1 MNEHDQFRTNEH
13 DQFRTNEYDQL
24 EITAAQRQT
33 IWRSFFALGVI
44 VVSLFASSWFFFPV
58 SKVNVSGTKTLKPKD
73 VAQMAGVA
81 PGNPWLWVSN
91 VRAGELER
99 NPLIRR
105 AEIVK
110 RFPGVV
116 EIKLEERVPLA
127 VWKRGE
133 VLQTLAEDGTVLPT
147 MTAKLIL
154 EGELNSRLPE
164 ALLVARVAK
173 DLQAKRVK
181 FDATGFW
188 LDFGGGLWVDS
199 YASLLKY
206 GRNVKML
213 VQRSPSTKVNVYD
226 WGVSASSEQLRGTRT
241 TQ

>member
-1 MNEHDQFRTNEH
+1 MNES
-13 DQFRTNEYDQL
+13 DQL
-24 EITAAQRQT
+24 EFQEEANPRRG
-33 IWRSFFALGVI
+33 IWRTFFALSVI

-58 SKVNVSGTKTLKPKD
+58 STVNVSGTKNLKPKE
-73 VAQMAGVA
+73 VAKMAGVA
-81 PGNPWLWVSN
+81 PGNPWLWVSAA
-91 VRAGELER
+91 RAGELEQ
-99 NPLIRR
+99 NPLVRR

-116 EIKLEERVPLA
+116 EIKLQERAPLA
-127 VWKRGE
+127 VWKRGG

-147 MTAKLIL
+147 MNAKLIL
-154 EGELNSRLPE
+154 EGELTSRLPE

-173 DLQAKRVK
+173 DLGAQRVK
-181 FDATGFW
+181 FDASGFW
-188 LDFGGGLWVDS
+188 LEFGGGLWVDS

-213 VQRSPSTKVNVYD
+213 VERSPKTKVNVYD
-226 WGVSASSEQLRGTRT
+226 WGVSASSERLRETRT